1 MHFHMANAEN
11 NFANALNYAI
21 LNLPLHPSV
30 DTISLSAWTPAPIN
44 HFWGHIQLCIQI
56 KDMIYLLKRWS

>member
-1 MHFHMANAEN
+1 MHSNVANAEN
-11 NFANALNYAI
+11 NFANALNYTF

-44 HFWGHIQLCIQI
+44 HFWGHIQLCTQI
-56 KDMIYLLKRWS
+56 KEMISLIKSLS

>member
-1 MHFHMANAEN
+1 MANAEN

-30 DTISLSAWTPAPIN
+30 DTISLSA
-44 HFWGHIQLCIQI
+44 
-56 KDMIYLLKRWS
+56 